1 MTQDPGNEPTEGPAR
16 QSALGGL
23 EWTQSLFDAPL
34 RYQAT
39 LTAETLRR
47 LNAPVL
53 EALARQ
59 REFAENLAKAAEQI
73 GEVARHVEELARQH
87 GALTERLRDAVE
99 PYVQYVERLGDLG
112 AGR

>member
-1 MTQDPGNEPTEGPAR
+1 VNENPAEPEQSPAR
-16 QSALGGL
+16 PTQQAQGL
-23 EWTQSLFDAPL
+23 EWQGLFDAPL

-53 EALARQ
+53 DALARQ
-59 REFAENLAKAAEQI
+59 REFAENLAAAAEQI
-73 GEVARHVEELARQH
+73 GEVARLVEELARQH
-87 GALTERLRDAVE
+87 SALTERLRDAVE
-99 PYVQYVERLGDLG
+99 PYVRYVERLGDIA